1 MEEAEDAIAV
11 VGIGCNFPGGEGLDN
26 FWKVLLEGKN
36 CSVPIPKERF
46 DISSWYD
53 PDDNKAGKSRTAKAA
68 LINGFNEFDHRFFG
82 ISDSEV
88 EQMDPQQ
95 KQLLQCVYRAL
106 ENAGIPMEK
115 ASGTRTGVYFGIMN
129 RDYETNA
136 AHVHPSV
143 INHWTGTGL
152 AMSIAANRVSY
163 IFNFTGPSLS
173 LDCACSSSLVALHL
187 ACQSIKQ
194 GDCEMAVCGG
204 VNCIIEP
211 RVFVALSKAKMISPE
226 GTSKPFSNKADG
238 YGRGEGCGVVLLKPL
253 KKAIQDH
260 DYIWGII
267 SKTAVNQ
274 DGHSVSPIT
283 KPSMTQQEELLR
295 RIYSESDLVNV
306 QYIEAHGTGT
316 PVGDPTEAG
325 SISNV
330 IAKAKPPG
338 SEILR
343 IGSVKSNIGHTESAA
358 GVAGLIKV
366 LLMMKHETIC
376 PSVFYSEE
384 TASVDAKALNIK
396 VPKESEKWKAL
407 GPRIAGVNNFGFG
420 GTNAHAIVKQH
431 KQSHIEQRNDPRLVF
446 VFCGNGV
453 TYHGMCKQLLKHEPV
468 FRGKMEEIGKLFQRL
483 SKTNILDTLESEI
496 EGSDFNKPHVIQPVL
511 FAIQVGI
518 TTLLR
523 YWGVKPDAI
532 LGHSVGEVAAAHCS
546 GLLSLEDAVK
556 VIYFRST
563 LQNRVTGG
571 KMLVISN
578 MAISKVT
585 ALLPCYSGKV
595 CLAAFNSL
603 QSCTLSGDADAIESI
618 HKELSTSANS
628 QNLFLRV
635 LDVPAAYHS
644 HMMDPILQ
652 EIEETIGSLKVN
664 DLDTEL
670 FSTVTGKEV
679 QHGDFCTGEYWARN
693 IREPVAFEQAVN
705 SATKGK
711 KNVVF
716 VEIGPR
722 RALQRNIMES
732 LGNDTS
738 VLASVQPEKDHE
750 TLLSV
755 VSNLFELG
763 VQVNWDTFYRGY
775 ETMPLPI
782 PKYQFDCSDRDV
794 IIGAAQ
800 KNTVSN
806 HPVLFQTG
814 SESNI
819 FSCDL
824 ISDSS
829 FYLKEH
835 KHNNIPIIPGA
846 FYAELGLAA
855 FMASAKPKV
864 PLCSLQVSVIFH
876 SPFVL
881 SQNSPEM
888 KVQLEKREENTK
900 FMVLSPSA
908 MYASGTVVSKKER
921 LIEEQCISLSSIYK
935 RCKSVVSSKEFYGY
949 LSQGGFQY
957 GDIFKNKWD
966 VHYGEDLKEAF
977 ANVTVP
983 EELRSQ
989 LHDYYIHPVVLDFL
1003 MQLLPVTVEHIFTG
1017 RPGFPAKIGSLTV
1030 FEPLKDEMVVY
1041 LRAIDEGKDHFEIC
1055 GCFAD
1060 KQGKVLVEVKHVIIK
1075 YLGSRSHVVE
1085 EYFYHNTFS
1094 VIPEGVT
1101 SASPPKAL
1109 VFADMDHISPDFAL
1123 AGMTRSIAA
1132 EIPELSFQLID
1143 ISSTSPKDIAAL
1155 SEVLRSHPCS
1165 KYPELVVKDG
1175 QILKPSIVRT
1185 PPEIMDSS
1193 VGSYTSTVSEP
1204 CILQTDE
1211 AHNMTHLSAIHCKGD
1226 PDAVRDRSKPTP
1238 DVEQEI
1244 HNVEKQWGNC
1254 ITSMECDISVSECVH
1269 KVINAIGKTYPGC
1282 PIKGVF
1288 HSAVVLDDGLIESLN
1303 RSLYEKVL
1311 KPKVN
1316 GALNLHHATK
1326 HCQLDY
1332 FVCYSSISAFLGNA
1346 SQTNYAAANTFL
1358 DMFCQYRRKIG
1369 LPGQSIN
1376 WGALNLGLLLNKE
1389 HVQRFLEAK
1398 GMMVL
1403 DVAEIHQSLEQCLV
1417 LNLPQQAVC
1426 RFHFRNIRFNILSQ
1440 NAALTM
1446 RLSALVVEAIQ
1457 KSKETDSQTKQT
1469 QTVSP
1474 KDYVVS
1480 LICETIGMDKSELKD
1495 ESPLSSVGIDSMQAM
1510 TLQNLIFQERGVNVP
1525 LVKLLDPNATLST
1538 VVSLLSEGEGEGLDN
1553 FWKVL
1558 LEGKNC
1564 SVPIPKERFD
1574 KSSWYDPDDNK
1585 AGKSRTAKAALINGF
1600 NEFDHRFFGISDSE
1614 VEQMDPQQKQ
1624 LLQCVYRALENAGIP
1639 MEKASGTRTGVYFG
1653 IMNRD
1658 YETNAAHVH
1667 PSVIN
1672 HWTGTCLAMSIAAN
1686 RVSYIFNFTGPS
1698 LSLDCACSSSLV
1710 ALHLACQS
1718 IKQGDCEMAVCGGV
1732 NCIIEPRVFVALSK
1746 AKMISPEGTSKPFS
1760 NKADGYGRGEGC
1772 GVVLLKPLKKA
1783 IQDHDH
1789 IWGIISKTAVNQDG
1803 HSVSPITKPS
1813 MTQQEELLRR
1823 IYSESDLVNVQY
1835 IEAHGTGTPVGDQT
1849 EAGSISNVIA
1859 KAKPP
1864 GSEILRIGSV
1874 KSNIGHTESAA
1885 GVAGLIKVLLMMKH
1899 ETICPSVFYSEET
1912 ASVDAKALN
1921 IKVPKESEKWEA
1933 LGPRIA
1939 GVNNFG
1945 FGGTNAHAIVKQH
1958 KQSHIEQR
1966 NGGKQKKYWGVKPDA
1981 ILGHSVGEVAA
1992 AHCSGLL
1999 SLEDAVK
2006 VIYFRSTLQNRVT
2019 GGKMLVISNMAISEV
2034 TALLPC
2040 YSGKVCL
2047 AAFNSLQSCTLS
2059 GDADAIESIHK
2070 ELSTSANS
2078 QNLFLRVLDVPAA
2091 YHSHMMDPILQEI
2104 EETIGS
2110 LKVNDLDTELFSTV
2124 TGKEVQHG
2132 DFCTGEYWA
2141 RNIREPVAFEQAVN
2155 SATKGKKNVVFVEI
2169 GPRRALQRNI
2179 MESLGND
2186 TSVLAS
2192 VQPEKDHE
2200 TLLSVVSNLF
2210 ELGVQVNWDTFYRG
2224 YETMP
2229 LPIPKYQFDC
2239 SDRDVIIG
2247 AAQKNTVSNHP
2258 VLLSDRE

>member
-238 YGRGEGCGVVLLKPL
+238 YGRGEGCGVVLLKRL

-260 DYIWGII
+260 DHIWGII

-343 IGSVKSNIGHTESAA
+343 IGSVKSNIGHSESAA

-396 VPKESEKWKAL
+396 VPKESEKWEAL

-431 KQSHIEQRNDPRLVF
+431 KQSHIEKRN
-446 VFCGNGV
+446 
-453 TYHGMCKQLLKHEPV
+453 
-468 FRGKMEEIGKLFQRL
+468 
-483 SKTNILDTLESEI
+483 
-496 EGSDFNKPHVIQPVL
+496 
-511 FAIQVGI
+511 
-518 TTLLR
+518 
-523 YWGVKPDAI
+523 
-532 LGHSVGEVAAAHCS
+532 
-546 GLLSLEDAVK
+546 
-556 VIYFRST
+556 
-563 LQNRVTGG
+563 GG
-571 KMLVISN
+571 KQ
-578 MAISKVT
+578 K
-585 ALLPCYSGKV
+585 
-595 CLAAFNSL
+595 NS

-628 QNLFLRV
+628 QNLYLRV

-679 QHGDFCTGEYWARN
+679 QHGDFCKGEYWARN
-693 IREPVAFEQAVN
+693 IREPVAFEQALN

-738 VLASVQPEKDHE
+738 VLASLRPEKDHE

-806 HPVLFQTG
+806 HPVLCQTG

-824 ISDSS
+824 MSESS

-835 KHNNIPIIPGA
+835 KHNNISIIPGS

-864 PLCSLQVSVIFH
+864 PLCSLQ
-876 SPFVL
+876 
-881 SQNSPEM
+881 NSPEM
-888 KVQLEKREENTK
+888 KVQLEKREEDTK

-935 RCKSVVSSKEFYGY
+935 RCKSVVSSEEFYGY

-957 GDIFKNKWD
+957 GDVFKNKWD

-977 ANVTVP
+977 AKVTVP
-983 EELRSQ
+983 EQLRSQ

-1003 MQLLPVTVEHIFTG
+1003 MQLLPVTVEHIFAG

-1030 FEPLKDEMVVY
+1030 FEPLQDEMVVY
-1041 LRAIDEGKDHFEIC
+1041 LRAIDVGKDHFEIC

-1085 EYFYHNTFS
+1085 EYFYHNAFS
-1094 VIPEGVT
+1094 VIPEDVT
-1101 SASPPKAL
+1101 SAFPPKAL
-1109 VFADMDHISPDFAL
+1109 VFADSKGISKGLQQYLDLKSIYVPFKHAKDILSNGFPTLLANLNITDIENNFDEVLFLWGKEDLTSLSADVVLQNLASCLEIFRQIVLKLKQIRFPNSIRAVTYCSSDITVDHISPGFAL
-1123 AGMTRSIAA
+1123 AGMTRSFAA
-1132 EIPELSFQLID
+1132 EIPDLSFQLID

-1175 QILKPSIVRT
+1175 QILKPSIVHT

-1193 VGSYTSTVSEP
+1193 VGSFTSTVSEP

-1226 PDAVRDRSKPTP
+1226 PEAVRDRSVEIRPIGKDVRKLKVGDQVASCYPVVAASKVRVPEDVCYSIKRFPFLQKTPCVSYFVLAWEILHRALSRAKHNLGIISSLPDSALMKVLALTAYKSGWNNVKSESIEILKSETPQSYFNSKKLAVVVLEKDGSSTPSDIPLLPTKKQLFRKRAVYIVAGGLSGLGFETVKFISQRGGEYVVILSRSKPTP

-1244 HNVEKQWGNC
+1244 HNVEKQCGNC

-1269 KVINAIGKTYPGC
+1269 KVINAIGKTFPGC

-1288 HSAVVLDDGLIESLN
+1288 HSAVVLDDGLIETLN

-1389 HVQRFLEAK
+1389 HFQRFLEAK

-1403 DVAEIHQSLEQCLV
+1403 DVAEIHKSLEQCLV
-1417 LNLPQQAVC
+1417 LNLPQQVVC

-1446 RLSALVVEAIQ
+1446 RLSALVEEAFQ

-1495 ESPLSSVGIDSMQAM
+1495 ESPLSSLGIDSMQAM

-1538 VVSLLSEGEGEGLDN
+1538 LVSLLSEGEGEGSIDN
-1553 FWKVL
+1553 
-1558 LEGKNC
+1558 LE
-1564 SVPIPKERFD
+1564 PIP
-1574 KSSWYDPDDNK
+1574 
-1585 AGKSRTAKAALINGF
+1585 
-1600 NEFDHRFFGISDSE
+1600 
-1614 VEQMDPQQKQ
+1614 V
-1624 LLQCVYRALENAGIP
+1624 
-1639 MEKASGTRTGVYFG
+1639 
-1653 IMNRD
+1653 
-1658 YETNAAHVH
+1658 
-1667 PSVIN
+1667 
-1672 HWTGTCLAMSIAAN
+1672 
-1686 RVSYIFNFTGPS
+1686 
-1698 LSLDCACSSSLV
+1698 
-1710 ALHLACQS
+1710 
-1718 IKQGDCEMAVCGGV
+1718 
-1732 NCIIEPRVFVALSK
+1732 
-1746 AKMISPEGTSKPFS
+1746 
-1760 NKADGYGRGEGC
+1760 
-1772 GVVLLKPLKKA
+1772 
-1783 IQDHDH
+1783 
-1789 IWGIISKTAVNQDG
+1789 
-1803 HSVSPITKPS
+1803 
-1813 MTQQEELLRR
+1813 RR
-1823 IYSESDLVNVQY
+1823 I
-1835 IEAHGTGTPVGDQT
+1835 
-1849 EAGSISNVIA
+1849 
-1859 KAKPP
+1859 
-1864 GSEILRIGSV
+1864 
-1874 KSNIGHTESAA
+1874 
-1885 GVAGLIKVLLMMKH
+1885 
-1899 ETICPSVFYSEET
+1899 
-1912 ASVDAKALN
+1912 
-1921 IKVPKESEKWEA
+1921 
-1933 LGPRIA
+1933 
-1939 GVNNFG
+1939 
-1945 FGGTNAHAIVKQH
+1945 
-1958 KQSHIEQR
+1958 
-1966 NGGKQKKYWGVKPDA
+1966 
-1981 ILGHSVGEVAA
+1981 
-1992 AHCSGLL
+1992 
-1999 SLEDAVK
+1999 
-2006 VIYFRSTLQNRVT
+2006 STRL
-2019 GGKMLVISNMAISEV
+2019 
-2034 TALLPC
+2034 
-2040 YSGKVCL
+2040 
-2047 AAFNSLQSCTLS
+2047 
-2059 GDADAIESIHK
+2059 
-2070 ELSTSANS
+2070 
-2078 QNLFLRVLDVPAA
+2078 
-2091 YHSHMMDPILQEI
+2091 
-2104 EETIGS
+2104 
-2110 LKVNDLDTELFSTV
+2110 
-2124 TGKEVQHG
+2124 
-2132 DFCTGEYWA
+2132 
-2141 RNIREPVAFEQAVN
+2141 
-2155 SATKGKKNVVFVEI
+2155 
-2169 GPRRALQRNI
+2169 
-2179 MESLGND
+2179 
-2186 TSVLAS
+2186 
-2192 VQPEKDHE
+2192 
-2200 TLLSVVSNLF
+2200 
-2210 ELGVQVNWDTFYRG
+2210 
-2224 YETMP
+2224 
-2229 LPIPKYQFDC
+2229 
-2239 SDRDVIIG
+2239 
-2247 AAQKNTVSNHP
+2247 
-2258 VLLSDRE
+2258 